1 MSLYN
6 IIITYILP
14 VIIPVDKISENAL
27 TMLSDFCVLATILIC
42 LEFFLFIP
50 FRLLKKVCH
59 LK

>member
-14 VIIPVDKISENAL
+14 VIIDVNLISENSL
-27 TMLSDFCVLATILIC
+27 TMIKDLCVLSTILIC
-42 LEFFLFIP
+42 LDLFLFIP
-50 FRLLKKVCH
+50 FRLLKKVCR

>member
-14 VIIPVDKISENAL
+14 VIIDVNLISDNSL
-27 TMLSDFCVLATILIC
+27 TMIKDFCVLATILIC

>member
-14 VIIPVDKISENAL
+14 VIIDVNLVSDNSL
-27 TMLSDFCVLATILIC
+27 TMIKDLCVLSTILIC
-42 LEFFLFIP
+42 LDLFLFIP

>member
-14 VIIPVDKISENAL
+14 VIIDVNLISDNSL
-27 TMLSDFCVLATILIC
+27 TMIKDLCVLSTILIC
-42 LEFFLFIP
+42 LDLFLFIP
-50 FRLLKKVCH
+50 FRLLKKVCC

>member
-14 VIIPVDKISENAL
+14 VIIDVNLISDNSL
-27 TMLSDFCVLATILIC
+27 TMIKDLCVLSTILIC
-42 LEFFLFIP
+42 LDLFLFIP
-50 FRLLKKVCH
+50 FRLLKKVCR